1 MLIITKS
8 VCKIKMKKQI
18 MKLVIAIV
26 WLIVTVVGLLLLF
39 T

>member
-18 MKLVIAIV
+18 MKLVFSVI
-26 WLIVTVVGLLLLF
+26 WLVVIVVGLVLLF
-39 T
+39 V